1 MKMTKHYI
9 GLTDAQVL
17 ESRKKFGANVLT
29 PPKEDSLWDQ
39 IKEVCKHPIAITM
52 ACLIV
57 ATAILAGILAGSMG
71 AMIWVMPAIVA
82 VATLLVLIVGFF
94 GGFGDP
100 LFKILITA
108 FVLSMGI
115 SIYEYEWNPVHEGDW
130 TVFFEPIGIIVAL
143 VLATSIA
150 YFLEKKNEKTFQS
163 LNQTNDKVPVKVYRN
178 GHMCEVPRMDIV
190 VGDVVM
196 LDTGEEIPADGELL
210 ESQNLIVNESSLT
223 GELQATKTTNPE
235 RYDANATYKSNEIKK
250 GTTIIEG
257 FCTAEIKKVGDATE
271 SGEVYRSLNEG
282 DEVKVGWLLKD
293 KSNDSIIGKYNT
305 EDDANDALEE
315 YLGEHEDADVVVE
328 QPLIDRMRVRK
339 GSETPLS
346 KKLNGL
352 ADWITNASYVLAV
365 LIIIGRIVWYFVS
378 YDTDF
383 SSGDFWIDFVS
394 YLLKTIMI
402 AVTLVV
408 VAVPEGL
415 PMSVTLSLAFSMRKL
430 MKSNT
435 LPRTMHAC
443 ETMGAASVICT
454 DKTGTLT
461 KNQMEVAESKLDNVD
476 EKLLAE
482 MIAVNSTANLDFA
495 NKDAVQVIGNPT
507 EGALLLWLNGK
518 GNNYLDIREN
528 TAIIETLP
536 FSTENKYM
544 VTIVNSAILGKKVA
558 YVKGAPEIL
567 LSMSDIDA
575 TIKTAYETA
584 LAEYQHKAMRTLALG
599 YVELGNNETVIES
612 GKLKNVKLKFVGVF
626 AMHDDIREGVKE
638 SIQECMKAGIAV
650 KIVTGDNPVTAVEIG
665 RRLGLWT
672 EADSE
677 KNIITGAELAKLS
690 DKQLEE
696 RVMDLKIIARARPM
710 DKKRLVDALRRLDQV
725 VAVTG
730 DGTNDAP
737 ALNAADV
744 GLAMGNGTQ
753 VAKDASDMIIQDN
766 SFSTIASAVMW
777 GRSLYKNIQRFL
789 LFQLTV
795 NVAACFLVLFGAF
808 LGTESPLTVT
818 QMLWVNLIMDTFA
831 AIALSALPPQNS
843 VMDEK
848 PRDPK
853 AFILDKSMLH
863 NIFGVGGFFFLM
875 LLVLL
880 IIFQHTEITSIKD
893 LLNFSFGERS
903 HVTTY
908 ELTLL
913 FTIFVMTHMGYM
925 FNARAYKTGG
935 SGWNLK
941 GCDGFLLIATAVTL
955 GQIAI
960 VQIPFLNDFFNV
972 QALPLF
978 DWTIIFI
985 MGFMVT
991 GIRELYSLLKK

>member
-1 MKMTKHYI
+1 MKQIHHYT

-17 ESRKKFGANVLT
+17 ESRAKYGANVLT
-29 PPKEDSLWDQ
+29 PPEEDSLWDQ

-71 AMIWVMPAIVA
+71 AIIWMMPVIVA
-82 VATLLVLIVGFF
+82 IATLLILTVGFF

-115 SIYEYEWNPVHEGDW
+115 SIYEYEWHGAEW

-143 VLATSIA
+143 ILATSIA

-163 LNQTNDKVPVKVYRN
+163 LNQTNDEVPVKVYRN
-178 GHMCEVPRMDIV
+178 GHICQVPRKDIV
-190 VGDVVM
+190 VGDIIK
-196 LDTGEEIPADGELL
+196 LETGEEIPADCELL
-210 ESQNLIVNESSLT
+210 ESLNLIVNESSLT
-223 GELQATKTTNPE
+223 GELQAAKTTNPE
-235 RYDANATYKSNEIKK
+235 QFDSNATYKSNEIKK
-250 GTTIIEG
+250 GTTVIEG
-257 FCTAEIKKVGDATE
+257 NCTAEVKCVGDKTE

-282 DEVKVGWLLKD
+282 NEVKVGWLLKD
-293 KSNDSIIGKYNT
+293 KSNNTIIDKFNT

-315 YLGEHEDADVVVE
+315 YLGEHEEADVVVE
-328 QPLIDRMRVRK
+328 QPLIDRMRVSK

-352 ADWITNASYVLAV
+352 ADWITNASYVLAGFILV
-365 LIIIGRIVWYFVS
+365 GRILWYLIPDWNTF
-378 YDTDF
+378 DF
-383 SSGDFWIDFVS
+383 SSGDFWVDFVS
-394 YLLKTIMI
+394 YVLKTIMI

-461 KNQMEVAESKLDNVD
+461 KNMMEVTDVKLADTND
-476 EKLLAE
+476 KLLAE
-482 MIAVNSTANLDFA
+482 MIAVNTTANLDFTDG
-495 NKDAVQVIGNPT
+495 NSIKVIGNPT

-518 GNNYLDIREN
+518 GIDYLDIREN
-528 TAIIETLP
+528 TPIVDSLP

-544 VTIVNSAILGKKVA
+544 ATIVNSAVLGKKVA
-558 YVKGAPEIL
+558 YVKGAPELL
-567 LSMSDIDA
+567 LSMSNIEAASKADYE
-575 TIKTAYETA
+575 KT
-584 LAEYQHKAMRTLALG
+584 LADYQKGAKRTLALA
-599 YVELGNNETVIES
+599 YMELGES
-612 GKLKNVKLKFVGVF
+612 ESIISEGKLNTAKLKFVGVF
-626 AMHDDIREGVKE
+626 GIQDDIREGVKE
-638 SIQECMKAGIAV
+638 SIEECMKAGIAV
-650 KIVTGDNPVTAVEIG
+650 KIVTGDNPGTAKEIG
-665 RRLGLWT
+665 RKIGLWS
-672 EADSE
+672 EADSD
-677 KNIITGAELAKLS
+677 KNIITGTEMAKLS

-696 RVMDLKIIARARPM
+696 RVMDIKIIARARPM
-710 DKKRLVDALRRLDQV
+710 DKKRLVEALQNLDQV

-737 ALNAADV
+737 ALNKTDV

-766 SFSTIASAVMW
+766 SFSTIANAVMW

-831 AIALSALPPQNS
+831 AIALSALPPQKS

-880 IIFQHTEITSIKD
+880 IIFQHTEITSMKD

-925 FNARAYKTGG
+925 FNARGYKTGG

-941 GCDGFLLIATAVTL
+941 GCDGFLLIATVITL

-960 VQIPFLNDFFNV
+960 VQVPFLNDFFNV
-972 QALPLF
+972 QALPIS
-978 DWTIIFI
+978 DWVVIFI

-991 GIRELYSLLKK
+991 GVRELKHLIFK

>member
-1 MKMTKHYI
+1 MKQNHYA

-17 ESRKKFGANVLT
+17 DSRKKFGVNVLT
-29 PPKEDSLWDQ
+29 PPEEDSLWDQ

-52 ACLIV
+52 ACLILGTV
-57 ATAILAGILAGSMG
+57 ILAGVLASNMG
-71 AMIWVMPAIVA
+71 AIIWVMPAIVA
-82 VATLLVLIVGFF
+82 VATLLILIVGFF

-115 SIYEYEWNPVHEGDW
+115 SIYEYEWHDADW

-143 VLATSIA
+143 ILATSIA

-163 LNQTNDKVPVKVYRN
+163 LNQTNDDTLVKVYRN
-178 GHMCEVPRMDIV
+178 GHLCQVPRMDIV
-190 VGDVVM
+190 VGDIVK
-196 LDTGEEIPADGELL
+196 LDTGEEVPADGELL
-210 ESQNLIVNESSLT
+210 ESLNLIVNESSLT

-235 RYDANATYKSNEIKK
+235 HFDSNATYKSYEIKK
-250 GTTIIEG
+250 GTTVIEG
-257 FCTAEIKKVGDATE
+257 YCTARVTKVGDATE
-271 SGEVYRSLNEG
+271 SGMVYQSLNEG
-282 DEVKVGWLLKD
+282 KEVKVGWLLKD
-293 KSNDSIIGKYNT
+293 NTTGEVVGKYNS

-315 YLGEHEDADVVVE
+315 YVGEHEDNDVVVE
-328 QPLIDRMRVRK
+328 QPLIDKMRVRK

-352 ADWITNASYVLAV
+352 ADWITKASYWFAG
-365 LIIIGRIVWYFVS
+365 IIFVFRLVWFFVS
-378 YDTDF
+378 NGLGF
-383 SSGDFWIDFVS
+383 SSEGYWMDFIS
-394 YLLKTIMI
+394 YILNTIMI
-402 AVTLVV
+402 AVTLIV

-461 KNQMEVAESKLDNVD
+461 KNQMEVADCQLAEID

-482 MIAVNSTANLDFA
+482 MIAVNSTANLDFTDMNA
-495 NKDAVQVIGNPT
+495 LKVIGNPT
-507 EGALLLWLNGK
+507 EGALLLWLNNK
-518 GNNYLDIREN
+518 GVDYLNIRDN
-528 TAIIETLP
+528 VSVIDCLP

-544 VTIVNSAILGKKVA
+544 VTIINSPVLGRRVA

-567 LSMSDIDA
+567 LDMSTIDKPTRA
-575 TIKTAYETA
+575 KFDEVLIS
-584 LAEYQHKAMRTLALG
+584 YQEKAMRTLALA
-599 YVELGNNETVIES
+599 YVELDDKDTIIEE
-612 GKLKNVKLKFVGVF
+612 GKINGEKLTFVGVY
-626 AMHDDIREGVKE
+626 ALQDDIREGVKE
-638 SIQECMKAGIAV
+638 SMEECMKAGIAV
-650 KIVTGDNPVTAVEIG
+650 KIVTGDNPGTAKEIG
-665 RRLGLWT
+665 RKIGLWT
-672 EADSE
+672 SSDNDD
-677 KNIITGAELAKLS
+677 NIITGSELAKLT
-690 DKQLEE
+690 DKQLDE
-696 RVMDLKIIARARPM
+696 RVMGLKIIARARPM
-710 DKKRLVDALRRLDQV
+710 DKQRLVESLRRLDQV

-766 SFSTIASAVMW
+766 SFSTIANAVMW

-795 NVAACFLVLFGAF
+795 NVAACFIVLFGAF

-831 AIALSALPPQNS
+831 AIALSALPPQKS
-843 VMDEK
+843 VMNEK
-848 PRDPK
+848 PRDPQ

-863 NIFGVGGFFFLM
+863 NIFGVGGFFFIM

-880 IIFQHTEITSIKD
+880 IIFQHSDITSMKD
-893 LLNFSFGERS
+893 LLNFSLGERS
-903 HVTTY
+903 QVTPY

-925 FNARAYKTGG
+925 FNARGYKTGC

-941 GCDGFLLIATAVTL
+941 GCDGFLLIATVITL

-960 VQIPFLNDFFNV
+960 VQVPLLNDFFNV
-972 QALPLF
+972 EALPLL
-978 DWTIIFI
+978 DWVLIFI
-985 MGFMVT
+985 LGFLVT
-991 GIRELYSLLKK
+991 GIRELKHLIFK

>member
-1 MKMTKHYI
+1 MKQNHYA

-17 ESRKKFGANVLT
+17 DSRKKFGVNVLT
-29 PPKEDSLWDQ
+29 PPEEDSLWDQ

-52 ACLIV
+52 ACLILGTV
-57 ATAILAGILAGSMG
+57 ILAGVLASNMG
-71 AMIWVMPAIVA
+71 AIIWVMPAIVA
-82 VATLLVLIVGFF
+82 VATLLILIVGFF

-115 SIYEYEWNPVHEGDW
+115 SIYEYEWHDADW

-143 VLATSIA
+143 ILATSIA

-163 LNQTNDKVPVKVYRN
+163 LNQTNDDTLVKVYRN
-178 GHMCEVPRMDIV
+178 GHLCQVPRMDIV
-190 VGDVVM
+190 VGDIVK
-196 LDTGEEIPADGELL
+196 LDTGEEVPADGELL
-210 ESQNLIVNESSLT
+210 ESLNLIVNESSLT

-235 RYDANATYKSNEIKK
+235 HFDSNATYKSYEIKK
-250 GTTIIEG
+250 GTTVIEG
-257 FCTAEIKKVGDATE
+257 YCTARVTKVGDATE
-271 SGEVYRSLNEG
+271 SGMVYQSLNEG
-282 DEVKVGWLLKD
+282 KEVKVGWLLKD
-293 KSNDSIIGKYNT
+293 NTTGEVVGKYNS

-315 YLGEHEDADVVVE
+315 YVGEHEDNDVVVE
-328 QPLIDRMRVRK
+328 QPLIDKMRVRK

-352 ADWITNASYVLAV
+352 ADWITKASYWFAG
-365 LIIIGRIVWYFVS
+365 IIVVFRLVWFFVS
-378 YDTDF
+378 NGLGF
-383 SSGDFWIDFVS
+383 SSEGYWMDFIS
-394 YLLKTIMI
+394 YILNTIMI
-402 AVTLVV
+402 AVTLIV

-461 KNQMEVAESKLDNVD
+461 KNQMEVADCQLAEID

-482 MIAVNSTANLDFA
+482 MIAVNSTANLDFTDMNA
-495 NKDAVQVIGNPT
+495 LKVIGNPT
-507 EGALLLWLNGK
+507 EGALLLWLNNK
-518 GNNYLDIREN
+518 GVDYLNIRDN
-528 TAIIETLP
+528 VSVIDCLP

-544 VTIVNSAILGKKVA
+544 VTIINSPVLGRRVA

-567 LSMSDIDA
+567 LDMSTIDKPTRA
-575 TIKTAYETA
+575 KFDEVLIS
-584 LAEYQHKAMRTLALG
+584 YQEKAMRTLALA
-599 YVELGNNETVIES
+599 YVELDDKDTIIEE
-612 GKLKNVKLKFVGVF
+612 GKINGEKLTFVGVY
-626 AMHDDIREGVKE
+626 ALQDDIREGVKE
-638 SIQECMKAGIAV
+638 SMEECMKAGIAV
-650 KIVTGDNPVTAVEIG
+650 KIVTGDNPGTAKEIG
-665 RRLGLWT
+665 RKIGLWT
-672 EADSE
+672 SSDNDD
-677 KNIITGAELAKLS
+677 NIITGSELAKLT
-690 DKQLEE
+690 DKQLDE
-696 RVMDLKIIARARPM
+696 RVMRLKIIARARPM
-710 DKKRLVDALRRLDQV
+710 DKQRLVESLRRLDQV

-766 SFSTIASAVMW
+766 SFSTIANAVMW

-795 NVAACFLVLFGAF
+795 NVAACFIVLFGAF

-831 AIALSALPPQNS
+831 AIALSALPPQKS
-843 VMDEK
+843 VMNEK
-848 PRDPK
+848 PRDPQ

-863 NIFGVGGFFFLM
+863 NIFGVGGFFFIM

-880 IIFQHTEITSIKD
+880 IIFQHSDITSMKD
-893 LLNFSFGERS
+893 LLNFSLGERS
-903 HVTTY
+903 QVTPY

-925 FNARAYKTGG
+925 FNARGYKTGG

-941 GCDGFLLIATAVTL
+941 GCDGFLLIATVITL

-960 VQIPFLNDFFNV
+960 VQVPLLNDFFNV
-972 QALPLF
+972 EALPLL
-978 DWTIIFI
+978 DWVIIFI
-985 MGFMVT
+985 LGFLVT
-991 GIRELYSLLKK
+991 GIRELKHLIFK